1 MPSAAAEERIAA
13 RIAEAREYLEISQ
26 NELAAMIGV
35 ELAEVQSI
43 EAGGSQVSASMLADI
58 ARALG
63 RGTDFF
69 VSDLSVQAAAE
80 RTEFL
85 ARAAETLSEGDL
97 GELQRFAVY
106 LRSRS
111 EGTAA

>member
-1 MPSAAAEERIAA
+1 MPNAAAEERIAV
-13 RIAEAREYLEISQ
+13 RVTEAREYLEISQ
-26 NELAAMIGV
+26 DELAAIIGIDAD
-35 ELAEVQSI
+35 EIHRI
-43 EAGGSQVSASMLADI
+43 EAGHSQVSAATLADI
-58 ARALG
+58 AKALG

-69 VSDLSVQAAAE
+69 VSDLTAKIAAE

-85 ARAAETLSEGDL
+85 ARAAETLSEEDL

-111 EGTAA
+111 ESAAA